1 MHLPAVF
8 INSLQ
13 NVQGF
18 SMEAFEEVH
27 LSGRQ
32 VTSIRINPFKW
43 QYASLPLTTYEQPA
57 SSVVPWCATGCYLS
71 ERPSFTL
78 DPSWH
83 AGCYYVQEASSMFL
97 EQVVKTVC
105 PGHASAQYKVL
116 DLCAAPGGKST
127 HLSALFPRGLVVANE
142 VIKTRVGALVENTVK
157 WGMENMVVTNN
168 DATDFKRLQ
177 GYFDLIVA
185 DAPCSGSGMFRKDPA
200 AVGEWSLQNVMHCS
214 KRQQRIIH
222 DIWPALKENGVFIYS
237 TCSYSAEENEEVLDW
252 IAETFEAETIPVA
265 VTGDWGIVE
274 TVSERKGMYGYR
286 FYPDKL
292 RGEGF
297 FIACMRKK
305 NVATENIC
313 RPKKLSFF
321 PLSQKTA
328 IAELVTFPGRY
339 ACIHSAEEVIIIPE
353 HHVEEIAALSSV
365 LYIKKMGIKA
375 GKLIRDELLPAHD
388 LAVSTLV
395 ARQLKTIETSRE
407 MALDYLSKK
416 DIFPDN
422 AAPGWNVVQFMGC
435 NLGWVKILPNRV
447 NNYYPSAY
455 RILKR

>member
-1 MHLPAVF
+1 MYLPASF

-18 SMEAFEEVH
+18 SPEAFEEVH
-27 LSGRQ
+27 VSGEQ
-32 VTSIRINPFKW
+32 VTSIRIHPFKW
-43 QYASLPLTTYEQPA
+43 QHSSLPLTTYELQA
-57 SSVVPWCATGCYLS
+57 FSAVPWCVTGRYLS
-71 ERPSFTL
+71 ERPSFIL
-78 DPSWH
+78 DPLWH

-127 HLSALFPRGLVVANE
+127 HLSALFPQGLVVANE
-142 VIKTRVGALVENTVK
+142 VIKTRVGTLVENAVK
-157 WGMENMVVTNN
+157 WGMENMVVTSN
-168 DATDFKRLQ
+168 DATDFKGLQ

-200 AVGEWSLQNVMHCS
+200 AVAEWSLQNVAHCS

-237 TCSYSAEENEEVLDW
+237 TCSYSAEENEAVLDW

-265 VTGDWGIVE
+265 LTGDWGIVE

-292 RGEGF
+292 QGEGF

-305 NVATENIC
+305 SVAKENIF
-313 RPKKLSFF
+313 RPEKFSFV
-321 PLSQKTA
+321 PLSQKAA
-328 IAELVTFPGRY
+328 IAEFVTSPNRY
-339 ACIHSAEEVIIIPE
+339 ACIRLAEEVVIIPA
-353 HHVEEIAALSSV
+353 HHVEEIAV
-365 LYIKKMGIKA
+365 LASILHIKKMGIKA
-375 GKLIRDELLPAHD
+375 GRLIRDELLPAHD
-388 LAVSTLV
+388 LAVSILV
-395 ARQLKTIETSRE
+395 TKQLKTVETGKE
-407 MALDYLSKK
+407 MALDYLGKK

-422 AAPGWNVVQFMGC
+422 ATQGWNVVQFMGR